1 VLQIAPDE
9 VAILLRCGQAGKG
22 STGQSTQTAAPLVI
36 TSVRHQENLMTSAVS
51 GGVRVLLR
59 CEGLLILVVSLLAYA
74 KFGSGWGIF
83 ALFFL
88 APDVSFAGYLAGPQA
103 GAITY
108 NAAHSLGG
116 ALVVLAAGFFLSIPI
131 AITAGI
137 IWLAHIGF
145 DRALGYGLKY
155 SAGFK
160 FTHLGV
166 IGKGRVGA

>member
-1 VLQIAPDE
+1 MA
-9 VAILLRCGQAGKG
+9 
-22 STGQSTQTAAPLVI
+22 SS
-36 TSVRHQENLMTSAVS
+36 VS

-59 CEGLLILVVSLLAYA
+59 LEGLCIFVASVLAYE
-74 KFGSGWGIF
+74 KLGSSWGIF

-88 APDVSFAGYLAGPQA
+88 APDLSFAGYLAGSRV
-103 GAITY
+103 GAISY
-108 NAAHSLGG
+108 NFAHSFIG
-116 ALVVLAAGFFLSIPI
+116 ALAVLAAGVFLSAPI

-137 IWLAHIGF
+137 IWGAHIGF

-166 IGKGRVGA
+166 IGHERTDA